1 MESQPTQPYVG
12 SFPTTSSILL
22 AAPADRGPQ
31 LHVTPA
37 AGLVDD
43 PIHVWC
49 TSLTPRARIRLASRL
64 EDEKGAVYRCECFYV
79 ADARGTIDTKTQP
92 SVGGSFEGVHPQ
104 GLLEH
109 LASEVRGRRL
119 LKRDV
124 MRPWVVTVELG
135 EGAVAQSRTV
145 ERWHL
150 GPGVMMHE
158 VNVGR
163 LRGYIFEPP
172 AKHDT
177 HVPAV
182 LDLFGV
188 VGGCQTFRAALLA
201 SHGFLTFALAYL
213 NYKDLPKSFPRGI
226 DLSYFEEGARC
237 A

>member
-1 MESQPTQPYVG
+1 MDRTAVAKVS
-12 SFPTTSSILL
+12 
-22 AAPADRGPQ
+22 PAGRACQGQVVQRRG
-31 LHVTPA
+31 
-37 AGLVDD
+37 
-43 PIHVWC
+43 
-49 TSLTPRARIRLASRL
+49 
-64 EDEKGAVYRCECFYV
+64 EK
-79 ADARGTIDTKTQP
+79 
-92 SVGGSFEGVHPQ
+92 
-104 GLLEH
+104 
-109 LASEVRGRRL
+109 
-119 LKRDV
+119 
-124 MRPWVVTVELG
+124 G

-172 AKHDT
+172 AKHGT

-237 A
+237 AARRQKQRG